1 MAKYLH
7 FETKAGAANRS
18 KELWGG
24 DEDAVTQH
32 LYGFVESR
40 KTTGGSFLIVPDD
53 GGELTT
59 EEKGKLQGLSEYKEW
74 MEKYLAPS

>member
-1 MAKYLH
+1 MSKYLH

-53 GGELTT
+53 GGELNSD
-59 EEKGKLQGLSEYKEW
+59 EKSNLQDHASYLEW
-74 MEKYLAPS
+74 VEQFLAPE

>member
-32 LYGFVESR
+32 LYTLQKVER
-40 KTTGGSFLIVPDD
+40 QQEVVF
-53 GGELTT
+53 
-59 EEKGKLQGLSEYKEW
+59 
-74 MEKYLAPS
+74 

>member
-53 GGELTT
+53 GGELNSD
-59 EEKGKLQGLSEYKEW
+59 EKSNLQDRAAYLEW
-74 MEKYLAPS
+74 AEQFLAPE